1 LKVIDVTEFF
11 SERGGGVRTHLEVK
25 GRALRDRGH
34 RHLVI
39 APGPKREPMPEGVL
53 RVGGPSLPY
62 DPSYHL
68 LLRADRVLKAI
79 RAEQPDVLEVH
90 SPYLAAAAAL
100 LASRRHFAIRTFFWH
115 ADFIDTYLRPVLE
128 QHLPSAIASG
138 VLSPV
143 WVLVRELA
151 SRCDGT
157 MVASSQQFAK
167 LRRMNVPR
175 LHKVPFGVDKSV
187 FRPDAADARTR
198 QEFLGE
204 ASSES
209 VLFVAA
215 GRFSYEKRFDVV
227 IDAFR
232 RLQSGRKAVLL
243 LLGDGPER
251 SSLEARA
258 AGLDVRFLGFE
269 KDRGKLAAIFAS
281 SDAFLHG
288 CPYET
293 FGLTV
298 AEARSCGL
306 PVVVPDEGASG
317 EGIDLACGEVYRSGS
332 SEACAAAAARL
343 LSGDGAALR
352 SRARAASAAVFS
364 VEQHLERLLEVYAQL
379 LDDRRRRDR
388 VA

>member
-1 LKVIDVTEFF
+1 MKVIDVTEFF

-25 GRALRDRGH
+25 GRVLRDRGH

-39 APGPKREPMPEGVL
+39 APGPGREPMPEGVL

-68 LLRADRVLKAI
+68 LLRADRVLNSI

-100 LASRRHFAIRTFFWH
+100 LASRRHFAVRTFFWH

-128 QHLPSAIASG
+128 QHLPSAVASG
-138 VLSPV
+138 ALSPA

-167 LRRMNVPR
+167 LQRMNVPR
-175 LHKVPFGVDKSV
+175 LHKVPFGVDRSI
-187 FRPDAADARTR
+187 FRPEAADALTR
-198 QEFLGE
+198 QELLGE
-204 ASSES
+204 APSGA
-209 VLFVAA
+209 VLLVAA

-232 RLQSGRKAVLL
+232 RLQSRMKAVLL

-269 KDRGKLAAIFAS
+269 KDRGRLAAIFAS

-306 PVVVPDEGASG
+306 PVVVPDEGAAA
-317 EGIDLACGEVYRSGS
+317 EGIDLACGEVYRSVS
-332 SEACAAAAARL
+332 PEACAAAAHRL
-343 LSGDGAALR
+343 LSRGRAALR
-352 SRARAASAAVFS
+352 AHARAAASDVLS
-364 VEQHLERLLEVYAQL
+364 VEQHFDALLEIYARLLEG
-379 LDDRRRRDR
+379 RRRCDR

>member
-1 LKVIDVTEFF
+1 MKSLRIATRRFLPPGPRRAPRGEGAVAGACRFRSARGPSSVDCRATAFAASSFRKGDPLKVIDVTEFF

-151 SRCDGT
+151 SRCDG
-157 MVASSQQFAK
+157 
-167 LRRMNVPR
+167 
-175 LHKVPFGVDKSV
+175 
-187 FRPDAADARTR
+187 
-198 QEFLGE
+198 
-204 ASSES
+204 
-209 VLFVAA
+209 
-215 GRFSYEKRFDVV
+215 
-227 IDAFR
+227 
-232 RLQSGRKAVLL
+232 
-243 LLGDGPER
+243 
-251 SSLEARA
+251 
-258 AGLDVRFLGFE
+258 
-269 KDRGKLAAIFAS
+269 
-281 SDAFLHG
+281 
-288 CPYET
+288 
-293 FGLTV
+293 
-298 AEARSCGL
+298 
-306 PVVVPDEGASG
+306 
-317 EGIDLACGEVYRSGS
+317 
-332 SEACAAAAARL
+332 
-343 LSGDGAALR
+343 
-352 SRARAASAAVFS
+352 
-364 VEQHLERLLEVYAQL
+364 
-379 LDDRRRRDR
+379 
-388 VA
+388 